1 MRIAGW
7 IFLALGVVL
16 LLLGILWIQV
26 DRQIDVLNIG
36 ALSIGTEMVLI
47 GYFLFFRGA
56 EDSNLR
62 PVKKEEK

>member
-26 DRQIDVLNIG
+26 DMKMDIINVG
-36 ALSIGTEMVLI
+36 ALAIGGEMILI
-47 GYFLFFRGA
+47 GYFLFLK
-56 EDSNLR
+56 E
-62 PVKKEEK
+62 VKNPDLKSK